1 MLYRSISML
10 CMFVVMQAIS
20 TLNAQ
25 TSVNISTGLEQL
37 KTHKKADTVKAKLLS
52 DIGWQLRN
60 TDIISAINY
69 AHQAANLA
77 ANLHFNTGLA
87 EDYSKLGILLK
98 NRGEYDS
105 SVFFFLKSIQLY
117 ESLGNKIRLSHAYNN
132 LGTVYR
138 NLEDSTKAFIYFHK
152 SLVLSQILGDSI
164 EIANIYNNM
173 ATVYSDFRKTRQER
187 FYDFKS
193 LELYLNAGDNRNMAL
208 IYNNLGSLYFHEN
221 DFRSAAIFFHKSE
234 ALKKLLDD
242 EEGLANTYDN
252 LGEAYSALNRDSA
265 LYYYNEAMRLARK
278 TGSAPSQIEILG
290 NLRDYYKKHRDYVK
304 ALEVYEIYYRLKDS
318 IFNIEKSKAVAEM
331 QTKYETEKKERQ
343 IETLTQDQKI
353 ATAENKRQVQFRDFL
368 GIALLLI
375 IIITGILFS
384 RYRFEHRT
392 NKIIESEKKRSDEL
406 LLNILPLETTEEL
419 KKYGKTTARGYDEVS
434 VMFADIKGFTTISE
448 QMTAQDL
455 VATLD
460 MYFGAFDNI
469 TKEYGLEKIKTIGDA
484 YLCAGGL
491 PNPSNGTPVDVVKAA
506 IAMQQYVEKIKI
518 ENLAQSKPY
527 FEIRIGIHTGP
538 IVAGVVGIKKFAYDI
553 WGDTVNTAARMEEN
567 SETGKV
573 NISAATYEYVKEH
586 FDCTFRGNIDAKNKG
601 LIAMYFVTGEKSF
614 V

>member
-1 MLYRSISML
+1 
-10 CMFVVMQAIS
+10 MQAIS